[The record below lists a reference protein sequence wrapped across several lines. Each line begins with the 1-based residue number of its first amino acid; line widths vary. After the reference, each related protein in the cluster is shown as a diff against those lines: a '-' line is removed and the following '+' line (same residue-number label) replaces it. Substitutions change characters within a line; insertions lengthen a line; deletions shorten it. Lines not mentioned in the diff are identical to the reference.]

1 VTTPNGASILD
12 LYRRKMKTIIH
23 VHILIR
29 FVASFC
35 IVYGLYRAI
44 VAWPQLMKLNQI
56 IGMQKE
62 NTLSAGREFDI
73 SSFIPSYAE
82 LLLAPMLICIA
93 GIVAFIGTKKIV
105 ELIIGRRQIDA
116 LLHSDSNVGQIKS
129 R

>member
-1 VTTPNGASILD
+1 
-12 LYRRKMKTIIH
+12 MKTIIH

-29 FVASFC
+29 LVASFC
-35 IVYGLYRAI
+35 IVYGLYGAI
-44 VAWPQLMKLNQI
+44 VAWPQLAELNQI

-62 NTLSAGREFDI
+62 DALLKGREFEL
-73 SSFIPSYAE
+73 SSFIPYYAE
-82 LLLAPMLICIA
+82 LLLAPILICVA

-116 LLHSDSNVGQIKS
+116 LLQSDGNGGQIKS

>member
-1 VTTPNGASILD
+1 
-12 LYRRKMKTIIH
+12 
-23 VHILIR
+23 
-29 FVASFC
+29 
-35 IVYGLYRAI
+35 
-44 VAWPQLMKLNQI
+44 MKLNQI